1 VHSDAKYAIRSAS
14 NTINHKQQAHYQL
27 NHSHIHVRESGLGH
41 LTPTQMWLRVTAR
54 EAPWQMIEVATE
66 VLGAKTEDP
75 FGPNYNTG
83 FPEAGVIYGGSI
95 CSDGCTRI

>member
-1 VHSDAKYAIRSAS
+1 
-14 NTINHKQQAHYQL
+14 
-27 NHSHIHVRESGLGH
+27 
-41 LTPTQMWLRVTAR
+41 
-54 EAPWQMIEVATE
+54 MIEVATE